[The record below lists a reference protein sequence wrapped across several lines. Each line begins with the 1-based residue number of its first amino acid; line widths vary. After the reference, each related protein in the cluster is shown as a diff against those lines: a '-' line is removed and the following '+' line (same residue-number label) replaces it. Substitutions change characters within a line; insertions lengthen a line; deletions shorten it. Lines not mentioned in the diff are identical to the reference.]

1 MTSNCHEENFATEKI
16 YRQGRA
22 TTITVIDITESSRT
36 SLFGLKLNARTGW
49 ISHSTKYD
57 FFPFSFFF
65 GETLTKLM
73 FYEILRRPL
82 YINLASNSSLIST
95 LLHVVFF

>member
-1 MTSNCHEENFATEKI
+1 MQELGEFLTPQN
-16 YRQGRA
+16 
-22 TTITVIDITESSRT
+22 TIFS
-36 SLFGLKLNARTGW
+36 
-49 ISHSTKYD
+49 
-57 FFPFSFFF
+57 FFFSFFFF

-95 LLHVVFF
+95 LLHVVFFLIFSVFDLC